1 MSSQGK
7 VKRNGYCKLGG
18 HQKNHKLL
26 IQNIEQW
33 KQKRIKSPRGKK
45 KTNAIVQNTNLS
57 YDKVTNAT
65 SKQASCQKGRDI
77 L

>member
-45 KTNAIVQNTNLS
+45 KQMLLFKIQIFHMI
-57 YDKVTNAT
+57 
-65 SKQASCQKGRDI
+65 R
-77 L
+77 